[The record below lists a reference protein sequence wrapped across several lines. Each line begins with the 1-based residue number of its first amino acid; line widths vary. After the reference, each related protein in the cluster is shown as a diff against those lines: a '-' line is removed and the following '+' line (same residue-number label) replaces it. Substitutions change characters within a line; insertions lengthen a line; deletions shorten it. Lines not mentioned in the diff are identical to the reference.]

1 MTVYSPNLNIPH
13 LDANS
18 ASPEVPVDN
27 AIDALD
33 AAITGRVVVNL
44 GATNTVTLT
53 QDQQAA
59 GKIFVLSTTSPGP
72 SAAVTVNFAAKGMG
86 LFTVENQTGF
96 TATIKVTGQLGV
108 LPTLA
113 YKSIA
118 IFQNDGIRIQKLT

>member
-1 MTVYSPNLNIPH
+1 MTTYSPNLNIPH
-13 LDANS
+13 LDPNS
-18 ASPEVPVDN
+18 DQPEVPVDN

-33 AAITGRVVVNL
+33 AKITGRVLVGF

-59 GKIFVLSTTSPGP
+59 GSIFVLDVTSPGP
-72 SAAVTVNFAAKGMG
+72 SAGVTLNFAAKGMG
-86 LFTVENQTGF
+86 LFSIENQTGF

-113 YKSIA
+113 YKSVA
-118 IFQNDGIRIQKLT
+118 IFQNDGIRVQKLT